1 MKSREYYKNLVIL
14 KKMGLNLKLQP
25 PKKNHWT
32 ISFNYWLTFIL
43 HWLFKTSKLLFK
55 TNIAY
60 FEIAKSKYRNWYSSF
75 IGGNFSYW
83 FSTLLIPIFQHS
95 TNVWQLRYIRN
106 FTIIQAYLTVLPSI
120 MPCKTKL
127 ALKVSGRFSGWCA

>member
-75 IGGNFSYW
+75 IGDNFSYW
-83 FSTLLIPIFQHS
+83 FITILIPIFQNS

-106 FTIIQAYLTVLPSI
+106 YTIIQAYLTVLPSI
-120 MPCKTKL
+120 MPCKSKL
-127 ALKVSGRFSGWCA
+127 ALKLSGRFSGWCA